1 MLSDFNFASITH
13 LYFIVFF
20 VQFTNIIGQK
30 ATKQYLIDSVQHN
43 RISHAQLFLG
53 AEGSGNLAL
62 ALAYAQYVVCEN
74 KQAHDSCGECNPCRK
89 AQKMIHPDIHY
100 SYPTIGSKVK
110 STDFAVE
117 WREAIAKNPYQNA
130 YQWLQYLKADNKQG
144 NITTDE
150 CDDIVRKLSLMAYEA
165 QYKILVMWLP
175 EYLGKE
181 GNRLLKIIEEPPENT
196 LFLLVAENADLII
209 NTILSRTQMLRIPR
223 IEEDALIEV
232 LQKRQYLPLESAQQ
246 IALLAE
252 GNYNEALNL
261 IANFNN
267 DNQTM
272 LVRWLTIIL
281 QRQLNHFNA
290 QTERFTELGR
300 ESQKNFLRY
309 SLHFLRQC
317 MLLKAIPKHRLALT
331 QPETE
336 LARQITPTINI
347 DKLEQIFKLLNDAY
361 YHIERNANPRILFFN
376 LTIKVGDVLLH

>member
-1 MLSDFNFASITH
+1 
-13 LYFIVFF
+13 
-20 VQFTNIIGQK
+20 
-30 ATKQYLIDSVQHN
+30 
-43 RISHAQLFLG
+43 
-53 AEGSGNLAL
+53 
-62 ALAYAQYVVCEN
+62 
-74 KQAHDSCGECNPCRK
+74 
-89 AQKMIHPDIHY
+89 
-100 SYPTIGSKVK
+100 
-110 STDFAVE
+110 
-117 WREAIAKNPYQNA
+117 
-130 YQWLQYLKADNKQG
+130 
-144 NITTDE
+144 
-150 CDDIVRKLSLMAYEA
+150 
-165 QYKILVMWLP
+165 
-175 EYLGKE
+175 LGKE

-223 IEEDALIEV
+223 IEEEALIEV

-336 LARQITPTINI
+336 LAQQITPTINI

>member
-1 MLSDFNFASITH
+1 M
-13 LYFIVFF
+13 
-20 VQFTNIIGQK
+20 QFKNIIGQK

-62 ALAYAQYVVCEN
+62 ALAYAQYVVCQN
-74 KQAHDSCGECNPCRK
+74 RQAHDSCGDCAACRK

-110 STDFAVE
+110 STDFAVQ
-117 WREAIAKNPYQNA
+117 WREAVFKNPYQNA

-165 QYKILVMWLP
+165 EYKILVMWLP

-209 NTILSRTQMLRIPR
+209 NTILSRTQLLRIPR
-223 IEEDALIEV
+223 IEEEELIDV
-232 LQKRQYLPLESAQQ
+232 LQKKQYLPLESAQQ

-252 GNYNEALNL
+252 GSYNEALNL
-261 IANFNN
+261 IANFNT
-267 DNQTM
+267 DNQDM
-272 LVRWLTIIL
+272 LVRWLHIMV
-281 QRQLNHFNA
+281 QRQLNHFST
-290 QTERFTELGR
+290 QTERFAELGR

-317 MLLKAIPKHRLALT
+317 MLLKSIKQHRLALSP
-331 QPETE
+331 PEAE
-336 LARQITPTINI
+336 LAHKITPNLDV
-347 DKLEQIFKLLNDAY
+347 DKLSQIFTLLNDAY

-376 LTIKVGDVLLH
+376 LTVKIGDILH